1 MLFHVEIVDPNACT
15 PTRLR
20 GKRKN
25 NEDDDVQRQ
34 EMDIRRRVHHIV
46 RNINPH
52 TYPNGKFSQLISLN
66 KLRMID

>member
-1 MLFHVEIVDPNACT
+1 MNEWNLLFTILVLEIAST

-25 NEDDDVQRQ
+25 NEDDDVQRE

-46 RNINPH
+46 RNIHPH
-52 TYPNGKFSQLISLN
+52 TYPKGMFSILTNSN
-66 KLRMID
+66 